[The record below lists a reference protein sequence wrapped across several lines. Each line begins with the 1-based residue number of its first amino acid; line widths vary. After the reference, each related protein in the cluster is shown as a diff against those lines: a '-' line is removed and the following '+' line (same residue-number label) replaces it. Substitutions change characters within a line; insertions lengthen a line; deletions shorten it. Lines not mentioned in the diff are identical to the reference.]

1 MTKRELPKHVYRQRN
16 GIYFQRRGWASRKF
30 ENEFGAPEFWKEY
43 ADILALKDRPRVITS
58 RSFTTLIKSYRAS
71 PRYRNLKPRTGLDY
85 DKHLDFFASIMG
97 DRNPAKMQRKDVIR
111 LRDANAEK
119 AYFANYSL
127 RILRVLMEHCV
138 DLGWRDSNP
147 ARGVPELKT
156 VKKEREPWPRDLLGD
171 YRDACALGT
180 RERLVMELCVGTGQR
195 IGDVLEMRWSDI
207 QDGGF
212 VVRQNKTGKELWVP
226 ILPEL
231 QTALDAA
238 SRHSVFLLTNE
249 QGTNRWSYRGASAAV
264 RLVRDRIGALKYDIH
279 SWRCNAAC
287 ELVEAGCGDDLVA
300 SVTGQS
306 PAMVLHYTKKVR
318 QKIRAIQAQQKRS
331 ANSLSDAARTD

>member
-16 GIYFQRRGWASRKF
+16 GIYFQRRGWASQKF
-30 ENEFGAPEFWKEY
+30 ENEFGTPEFWAEY
-43 ADILALKDRPRVITS
+43 AGILSLKDKARVVVS
-58 RSFTTLIKSYRAS
+58 RNFNALIASYRQS

-85 DKHLDFFASIMG
+85 DKHLDFFVKIMG
-97 DRNPAKMQRKDVIR
+97 ETNPAKMQRKDVIR
-111 LRDANAEK
+111 LRDANADK
-119 AYFANYSL
+119 AYLANYAL
-127 RILRVLMEHCV
+127 RVLRVLMEHCV

-147 ARGVPELKT
+147 ARGVPELKSQ
-156 VKKEREPWPRDLLGD
+156 KRPEREPWPRELLD
-171 YRDACALGT
+171 AYRADRPLGT
-180 RERLVMELCVGTGQR
+180 LERLVMELCVGTGQL

-231 QTALDAA
+231 QAALDAA

-264 RLVRDRIGALKYDIH
+264 RAVRERIGALPMISTH
-279 SWRCNAAC
+279 GATTRP
-287 ELVEAGCGDDLVA
+287 V
-300 SVTGQS
+300 
-306 PAMVLHYTKKVR
+306 
-318 QKIRAIQAQQKRS
+318 
-331 ANSLSDAARTD
+331 SL